1 MTFQNPFTRT
11 LLGRR
16 ALLGTSLGVA
26 VVAQLPTWSNSLARA
41 DASLLLNPGFED
53 VKDGWPQHWTPYLDS
68 SVPFIKAGQAE
79 VRSGDWA
86 ATLTNASGLSTGL
99 RSNKIR
105 VQPGE
110 VFEGSAHVWIESGRV
125 TFNIEFWDE
134 AGQRISFKNISRD
147 TQGTWLY
154 VDCRAIAPEGAETVS
169 ILLHS
174 PKNQTGTS
182 HWDDARLEKVDPM
195 QPRLLGPA
203 ALTAASRGAVVLGDR
218 VYFSARYVVDGD
230 KYRLGAI
237 NYNTGKLELVKDLP
251 MNGAKG
257 QKLATDGKYLYLGP
271 AASEYVWRYDPATD
285 ELLPWAKVGPKTT
298 WMYAMS
304 ADDEYLYVGT
314 YPDCQVR
321 SIRLSDA
328 HVEVY
333 GRVSTSQY
341 ASAAL
346 ADDQYVY
353 GGSAAPGKLL
363 RWPKGG
369 GEPVDLSKK
378 LTSSPVGIIDM
389 KKAGDHLYI
398 ANGRQV
404 ISMKPDGT
412 DRVSHDIPEEDRY
425 ADQIAV
431 APDGTVYAMCRLTTN
446 IYRVTET
453 GLELVLK
460 PLADVENTYFTVLE
474 DGRLLGVTG
483 LGHVWIGEP
492 GGEATVWDPAGMGYG
507 YPDEVQSILLH
518 SNGTV
523 WTPSHYALTVHDV
536 KAGTQRRA
544 YLMGEAKAIVEAG
557 DGSVYVALYPSASV
571 AKINPNTL
579 DVQIIGYI
587 GMNQMRPMD
596 MQYDNQRDQL
606 IVATG
611 GKNGTHQGALTFID
625 LKTGNFDV
633 KTANIMPEERAM
645 CLAIVGDTLYVGT
658 DTYGDSTGGP
668 KAECGHLLKMNL
680 DSKKIEWNRK
690 VMPTW
695 HSYEQIVPVDGKLM
709 MIARR
714 ISGEWIVYDPDT
726 DEITRRGKDEGYG
739 GMEVYDGRVYTWNKW
754 SNQIRELPTETTPDA
769 RLIHDE
775 VPNGWYNNPFFA
787 FANNGHDTWGTW
799 GSQLALIPL
808 QESRPQEPP
817 VEPADPEETPTESAN
832 PDEAPTDPAEP
843 SNPTQPVDPQGPSQP
858 ATPADPDMENASPTE
873 SLSPKP
879 DRRPGAGTWKAV
891 ESSAPK
897 PGLPQTGINLK
908 QK

>member
-1 MTFQNPFTRT
+1 MTTHNPFERAVID
-11 LLGRR
+11 RR
-16 ALLGTSLGVA
+16 SLFGASVGAAVLAELSPWTDTSVHA
-26 VVAQLPTWSNSLARA
+26 A
-41 DASLLLNPGFED
+41 DNLLLNPGFEE
-53 VKDGWPQHWTPYLDS
+53 VEAAWPKHWTPYLDT
-68 SVPFIKAGQAE
+68 SVPLIKSGQAQ
-79 VRSGDWA
+79 VRSGEWA
-86 ATLTNASGLSTGL
+86 VTVANTAGVSAGL
-99 RSNKIR
+99 RSNKVK

-125 TFNIEFWDE
+125 TFNIEFWNE
-134 AGQRISFKNISRD
+134 TGQRIAFKNVSRN
-147 TQGTWLY
+147 TSQTWLY
-154 VDCRAIAPEGAETVS
+154 VDCRATVPNDAVSVS

-174 PKNQTGTS
+174 PKNQKGTA
-182 HWDDARLEKVDPM
+182 HWDDARLEKVNPM
-195 QPRLLGPA
+195 PPKLFGPA
-203 ALTAASRGAVVLGDR
+203 ALTAACRGGVVLGDR

-230 KYRLGAI
+230 KYRLGAL
-237 NYNTGKLELVKDLP
+237 NYKTGKLELVKDLP
-251 MNGAKG
+251 MHGAKG

-271 AASEYVWRYDPATD
+271 AGSEYVWRYDPATD

-412 DRVSHDIPEEDRY
+412 DRVSRDIPAEDRY

-523 WTPSHYALTVHDV
+523 WTPSHYALTVHDA

-544 YLMGEAKAIVEAG
+544 YLMGEAKAIVEAK

-579 DVQIIGYI
+579 DVQIIGYM

-596 MQYDNQRDQL
+596 MQYDKQRDQL

-611 GKNGTHQGALTFID
+611 GKTGTHQGALTFID

-633 KTANIMPEERAM
+633 KTADIMPDERAM

-668 KAECGHLLKMNL
+668 KAECGHLLKVNL
-680 DSKKIEWNRK
+680 DSKKVEWSRN

-787 FANNGHDTWGTW
+787 FADEGHNTWGTW
-799 GSQLALIPL
+799 GGQLALIPL
-808 QESRPQEPP
+808 RP
-817 VEPADPEETPTESAN
+817 VEPAKPTV
-832 PDEAPTDPAEP
+832 EP
-843 SNPTQPVDPQGPSQP
+843 SDSVEPSGS
-858 ATPADPDMENASPTE
+858 ATSSGSASEEGKASATT
-873 SLSPKP
+873 SLSVKHTT
-879 DRRPGAGTWKAV
+879 ATL
-891 ESSAPK
+891 
-897 PGLPQTGINLK
+897 GLPKTGVGTDDLELPK
-908 QK
+908 LLHR